1 MHILQISHRIS
12 CSFPENPTTVGI
24 SKQSFV
30 TFHVVNVGKTNR
42 SCFTKKKA
50 RNGKFPALRQKLV
63 IES

>member
-42 SCFTKKKA
+42 SCFTKKKSPERKIPRVKA
-50 RNGKFPALRQKLV
+50 KACN
-63 IES
+63 